1 MTYLYSGANYYTLDG
16 ISIFTNECNSGK
28 LNKDSYIGEPKEAVL
43 EKIKLRRQMFIA
55 AVESSV
61 TRLIEGVQLSDRL
74 LSSGKP
80 SVHQQQ
86 TNYNPSESVK
96 IPLSKRGKP
105 SNLQHLQPYPKLDCN
120 VIDIPQ
126 KDCCIADAEELE
138 CDNGLKCS
146 AECTAL
152 VIQNYP
158 YSRLGSSGTV
168 STFIDFEALSRFW
181 TNLDPMVV
189 TVYEQKIEAFFSL
202 SDVVTVNDRIEQ
214 IEALWMKA
222 DMDDFYESKVSDT
235 AVIGYCYAIWNNLFA
250 DLIKIGMT
258 RRTPEIRVRELSGA
272 GLPEPFEIVA
282 ILPCTNPVKMERAI
296 HAHYASIR
304 KYGKKKEF
312 FTLSR
317 AEVAIYFGSLIT
329 NAMQDPPAHRLPKK
343 RTLKAMQAEIDALQ
357 VENANLKA
365 LYAHMP

>member
-1 MTYLYSGANYYTLDG
+1 MAYLHAGAIYYTPAA
-16 ISIFTNECNSGK
+16 INVFTNNCNAGK
-28 LNKDSYIGEPKEAVL
+28 LNKDTYDDESNMIIID
-43 EKIKLRRQMFIA
+43 KIKLRRKAYIA
-55 AVESSV
+55 AAEVCMAHITEHTDNPISS
-61 TRLIEGVQLSDRL
+61 T
-74 LSSGKP
+74 KP
-80 SVHQQQ
+80 FIYQQQ
-86 TNYNPSESVK
+86 GNYNPLESVK
-96 IPLSKRGKP
+96 IPRLKRSKL
-105 SNLQHLQPYPKLDCN
+105 SNLQRLPHNAELDCN
-120 VIDIPQ
+120 VPEFLP
-126 KDCCIADAEELE
+126 KDGCITDNAVVE
-138 CDNGLKCS
+138 CDNCLKCCDGCP
-146 AECTAL
+146 AP
-152 VIQNYP
+152 VIQNSP
-158 YSRLGSSGTV
+158 HSASGSSGTV
-168 STFIDFEALSRFW
+168 STFIDFEAISRFW
-181 TNLDPMVV
+181 TNLNPMAV
-189 TVYEQKIEAFFSL
+189 TVYEQKIEAFFAL
-202 SDVVTVNDRIEQ
+202 SDVVTVNDRIEE
-214 IEALWMKA
+214 IEASWMKA
-222 DMDDFYESKVSDT
+222 DMDDFYESNVSDT

-317 AEVAIYFGSLIT
+317 AEVAMHFGSLIA
-329 NAMQDPPAHRLPKK
+329 NAMQDPPARRLPKK